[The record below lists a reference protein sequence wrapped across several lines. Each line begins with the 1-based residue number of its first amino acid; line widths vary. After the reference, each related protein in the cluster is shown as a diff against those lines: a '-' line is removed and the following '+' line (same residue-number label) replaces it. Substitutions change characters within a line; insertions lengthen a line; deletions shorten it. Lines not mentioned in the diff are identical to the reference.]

1 MEARFR
7 LDRPGFTLDVD
18 LNLPGQ
24 GVTALYGPSGSGKTT
39 LLRCLAGLEHTATGR
54 LVFQDRVWQDHR
66 TWVPTHK
73 RPLGYVFQEPSL
85 FDHLTARG
93 NLHYGQRRAG
103 LQQSQAMDRAIE
115 LLGIGHVLD
124 RRVEHLS
131 GGERQRVAL
140 ARALAS
146 GPQILLMDEPLAALD
161 PQRKLEILPY
171 LEALRDEFRIP
182 MVYVSHS
189 PDEVARLADYLVVL
203 SGGQVQSRG
212 VLTEVM
218 SRIHQPFQSEQD
230 AGVVLDVT
238 VSERDEHWHLVRF
251 EFAGGGVWAADMG
264 QRVGHRARMRVLAR
278 DVSLAL
284 SRPTDS
290 SILNGMPGVVEQL
303 VDDTHPG
310 LLRVRVHVGDS
321 HLLARVT
328 RRSAEVLGL
337 KSGLSVWVQVKT
349 AALIQ

>member
-1 MEARFR
+1 
-7 LDRPGFTLDVD
+7 
-18 LNLPGQ
+18 
-24 GVTALYGPSGSGKTT
+24 
-39 LLRCLAGLEHTATGR
+39 
-54 LVFQDRVWQDHR
+54 
-66 TWVPTHK
+66 
-73 RPLGYVFQEPSL
+73 
-85 FDHLTARG
+85 
-93 NLHYGQRRAG
+93 
-103 LQQSQAMDRAIE
+103 
-115 LLGIGHVLD
+115 
-124 RRVEHLS
+124 
-131 GGERQRVAL
+131 
-140 ARALAS
+140 
-146 GPQILLMDEPLAALD
+146 
-161 PQRKLEILPY
+161 
-171 LEALRDEFRIP
+171 